1 MNPIFAFHAL
11 RELSKNKR
19 AQCQVGWLG
28 FDLSSA
34 EGPLCTGAV
43 IVIWSFPVFRYLT

>member
-19 AQCQVGWLG
+19 AQRQVSRL
-28 FDLSSA
+28 
-34 EGPLCTGAV
+34 GPLCTGAIFV
-43 IVIWSFPVFRYLT
+43 VWSFPVFRYLA

>member
-19 AQCQVGWLG
+19 TQRQVSWL
-28 FDLSSA
+28 
-34 EGPLCTGAV
+34 GPLCTGAIFV
-43 IVIWSFPVFRYLT
+43 VWSFPVFRYLT

>member
-19 AQCQVGWLG
+19 AQRQVRLARR
-28 FDLSSA
+28 L
-34 EGPLCTGAV
+34 GPLCTGAV
-43 IVIWSFPVFRYLT
+43 IVVWSFPVFRYLT

>member
-19 AQCQVGWLG
+19 TQRQIGRLG
-28 FDLSSA
+28 
-34 EGPLCTGAV
+34 PMCTRAIFV
-43 IVIWSFPVFRYLT
+43 VWSFPVFRYLT

>member
-19 AQCQVGWLG
+19 AQRQV
-28 FDLSSA
+28 SRI
-34 EGPLCTGAV
+34 GPMCTCTGAIFV
-43 IVIWSFPVFRYLT
+43 VWSFPVFRYLT

>member
-19 AQCQVGWLG
+19 AQRQVSRLG
-28 FDLSSA
+28 PA
-34 EGPLCTGAV
+34 CTGAV
-43 IVIWSFPVFRYLT
+43 FVIWSFPVFRYLT